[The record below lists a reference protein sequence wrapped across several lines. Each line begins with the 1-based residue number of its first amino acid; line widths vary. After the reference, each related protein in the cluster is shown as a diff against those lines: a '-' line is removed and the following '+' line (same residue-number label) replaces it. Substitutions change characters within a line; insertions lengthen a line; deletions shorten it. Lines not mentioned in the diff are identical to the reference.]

1 MNPFDEDDFESTM
14 AIQPRQGAEMAP
26 APEVFG
32 HYLVSIAGPEAGKRV
47 EIGVEPVTI
56 GRDAKQAFVFDDTE
70 LSRRHARASLVNGE
84 VVVEDLG
91 STNGTFLDG
100 ARLTGPVTV
109 REGQVLRMGA
119 QHITYERRSR
129 RDIDRVEELDR
140 DLRRASNYV
149 LSLLPEPLTTG
160 LVRAEWR
167 FVPSAQLGGDAFGY
181 YWLDPNTFVFYLVD
195 VSGHGAGSA
204 MHSVTVMNLLRQR
217 ALPDVDFRNPAQVLT
232 SLNSRFTMDQHGG
245 LYFTM
250 WYGVYDTAARTLS
263 YSSAGHHPAFVVP
276 SSRQEAQPL
285 GLSALMI
292 GAFAGYEYQNRQAS
306 LTPGSRL
313 YLFSDGV
320 CEITTGAQQ
329 RWELSHFLPLLS
341 QPTVTGLS
349 ESERLYRAVTQAAGT
364 SQLDDDFSLLVL
376 TFP

>member
-1 MNPFDEDDFESTM
+1 MNPFDNDDFESTM
-14 AIQPRQGAEMAP
+14 AIKPRQGAEMVP
-26 APEVFG
+26 APDVFG
-32 HYLVSIAGPEAGKRV
+32 HYLVSIAGPDTGKRV
-47 EIGVEPVTI
+47 ELGAEPITI
-56 GRDAKQAFVFDDTE
+56 GRDARQTFVFDDTE

-100 ARLTGPVTV
+100 VRVTGSVAM
-109 REGQVLRMGA
+109 REGQVLKMGA
-119 QHITYERRSR
+119 QLITYERRSR

-149 LSLLPEPLTTG
+149 LSLLPEPLTAG

-232 SLNSRFTMDQHGG
+232 SLNTRFTMDQHGG

-250 WYGVYDTAARTLS
+250 WYGVYDSAARTLS
-263 YSSAGHHPAFVVP
+263 YASAGHHPAFVVP
-276 SSRQEAQPL
+276 PTRHESQPL
-285 GLSALMI
+285 GMSALMI
-292 GAFAGYEYQNRQAS
+292 GAFAGYEYQVGQAS
-306 LTPGSRL
+306 VAPGSTL

-320 CEITTGAQQ
+320 YEIVTSGGQ
-329 RWELSHFLPLLS
+329 RWELSHFLPLIS
-341 QPTVTGLS
+341 QPTLPGVS
-349 ESERLYRAVTQAAGT
+349 EPERLYRAVTQAAGT